1 MPRRHALGKEQETH
15 MIDPKKQY
23 RTRDGREVRI
33 YAVDGGDEFC
43 VHGAIYRPS
52 LGAWEPR
59 QWPATGHLGGMS
71 ASDLIEVRP
80 RIQREVWVNVYPELK
95 CGAYVS
101 KETADS
107 CAAPRRIACVKLVID
122 CEEGHGLD

>member
-1 MPRRHALGKEQETH
+1 
-15 MIDPKKQY
+15 MIDPTKKY

-52 LGAWEPR
+52 LNAWEPR
-59 QWPATGHLGGMS
+59 QWPASGHLGGMS

-80 RIQREVWVNVYPELK
+80 RIKREVWVNVYPILTSGGYLEK
-95 CGAYVS
+95 AV
-101 KETADS
+101 ADHN
-107 CAAPRRIACVKLVID
+107 AARDRIACVKLTID
-122 CEEGHGLD
+122 CEEGEGL